1 MRIEPFIVGSHVHI
15 IKRGARGMPI
25 VKDDSDRWHFLCA
38 LFYMNDEYLD
48 PHWLRNHGQGGPF
61 FRSDSWPLRK
71 PLVDILAYTL
81 MPNHFHL
88 LLRETHKGGVALF
101 MKKLGQSMS
110 QHHNEKYKEKG
121 SIFQGSY
128 KSKTIDSDIYLRY
141 VAIYIMVKNT
151 FELYPKGGLE
161 TAIQKF
167 EDVWNWA
174 EKYNFS
180 SLADYSGKRE
190 HSPILK
196 KGLLGELF
204 SSTKVFKSF
213 AHDVIKS
220 GKWKSSAFEG

>member
-1 MRIEPFIVGSHVHI
+1 MRIEPFTVGSYIHV
-15 IKRGARGMPI
+15 IKRGARGMSI
-25 VKDDSDRWHFLCA
+25 VKDDSDRWHFLRA

-48 PHWLRNHGQGGPF
+48 PNWFRNHGKSGHFYRP
-61 FRSDSWPLRK
+61 DSLPPRK

-88 LLRETHKGGVALF
+88 LLRETHKGGVTLF

-141 VAIYIMVKNT
+141 VAIYIMVKNI

-161 TAIQKF
+161 IAIQKF
-167 EDVWNWA
+167 EDAWNCS
-174 EKYNFS
+174 EEYSFS

-190 HSPILK
+190 HSPVLK
-196 KGLLGELF
+196 KVLLGELF
-204 SSTKVFKSF
+204 SSTKDFKSF
-213 AHDVIKS
+213 ACDVIKS
-220 GKWKSSAFEG
+220 GKWKSSDFEG